1 MSLLC
6 ALPFAASLFAACAEP
21 APLAVGYVEGEYV
34 LLAPIETAQ
43 LLSLDVRRG
52 EILGFVG
59 ASGSG
64 KSVLLRAILGL
75 TRRQSGT
82 IHLFGRD
89 IDRAREEERLQIDMR
104 LGVLFQHGA
113 LFSAMTVL
121 ENIQVPMREYLG
133 MPQRLMDELAML
145 KIELVGL
152 APDAARKYPSE
163 LSGGMIQRVALCRAF
178 LYPADILL
186 LDEPFKGQDTRL
198 KEELYETFFRSYEN
212 DSMRRTVLF
221 VTHDISEALRL
232 SDAIYVL
239 SGRPAG
245 IAGKFERREFDEDTE
260 NKIKALI

>member
-1 MSLLC
+1 MIKLENISKEYGGKN
-6 ALPFAASLFAACAEP
+6 LFSNFSAEFEEHR
-21 APLAVGYVEGEYV
+21 V
-34 LLAPIETAQ
+34 
-43 LLSLDVRRG
+43 SC
-52 EILGFVG
+52 ILG
-59 ASGSG
+59 ASGVGKTTLINFLAGLVTPDSG
-64 KSVLLRAILGL
+64 RINFSSDTPLRASYVFQEPRLLPWYNVHDNLDLILRNARPLSNGKKVN
-75 TRRQSGT
+75 RQKLYT
-82 IHLFGRD
+82 K
-89 IDRAREEERLQIDMR
+89 EERAKLIKQQLR
-104 LGVLFQHGA
+104 
-113 LFSAMTVL
+113 
-121 ENIQVPMREYLG
+121 
-133 MPQRLMDELAML
+133 
-145 KIELVGL
+145 LVGL
-152 APDAARKYPSE
+152 EDYEFSAISE